1 MPRPLG
7 PRTMRPVLILAII
20 LIGLVAGWV
29 AQLALGRDRRNRS
42 EAFAAGMIGSFLGG
56 LLISL
61 AAGDGFAVRPSGF
74 IGSILGA
81 IIVLAIWT
89 LVRGRSTARR

>member
-1 MPRPLG
+1 
-7 PRTMRPVLILAII
+7 MRPVLILAII

-29 AQLALGRDRRNRS
+29 AQLALGRNTRNRS
-42 EAFAAGMIGSFLGG
+42 EAFAAGIIGSFLGG

-61 AAGDGFAVRPSGF
+61 VAGDGIAIRPSGF

-81 IIVLAIWT
+81 IIVLAIWVG
-89 LVRGRSTARR
+89 VRGRSTARR

>member
-1 MPRPLG
+1 
-7 PRTMRPVLILAII
+7 MRPVLILAI
-20 LIGLVAGWV
+20 LAIGLASGWV
-29 AQLALGRDRRNRS
+29 AQLALGRSTQNRS

-61 AAGDGFAVRPSGF
+61 FAGDGIAIRPSGL

-81 IIVLAIWT
+81 IVVLAIWT

>member
-1 MPRPLG
+1 M
-7 PRTMRPVLILAII
+7 LILAI
-20 LIGLVAGWV
+20 LAIGLASGWV
-29 AQLALGRDRRNRS
+29 AQLVLGRNTQNRS

-56 LLISL
+56 LLVSL
-61 AAGDGFAVRPSGF
+61 VAGDGIAIRPTGL

>member
-1 MPRPLG
+1 M
-7 PRTMRPVLILAII
+7 LILAI
-20 LIGLVAGWV
+20 LAIGLASGWV
-29 AQLALGRDRRNRS
+29 AQLVLGRNTQNRS
-42 EAFAAGMIGSFLGG
+42 EAFAAGMIGSLLGG
-56 LLISL
+56 LLVSL
-61 AAGDGFAVRPSGF
+61 VAGDGIAIRPTGL

>member
-1 MPRPLG
+1 
-7 PRTMRPVLILAII
+7 VLILAI
-20 LIGLVAGWV
+20 LAIGLASGWV
-29 AQLALGRDRRNRS
+29 AQLVLGRNTQNRS

-56 LLISL
+56 LLVSL
-61 AAGDGFAVRPSGF
+61 VAGDGIAIRPTGL